1 MCSTIVSAF
10 LIFTVSILLT
20 DPARSS
26 SLTKIP
32 SDSQLATI
40 VVSPVASLNRS
51 VVVQVIASLRKAVWL
66 AVGSR
71 FSVTPNQRRASEVS
85 PLVMILLVVPAH
97 FWGLFTIFDLFR
109 AAIVH
114 VIYLN
119 LIITFSFIANRLK
132 STRVRPPCSSLALR
146 VAGSSLYSQY

>member
-51 VVVQVIASLRKAVWL
+51 VAIQVIDSLR
-66 AVGSR
+66 
-71 FSVTPNQRRASEVS
+71 
-85 PLVMILLVVPAH
+85 
-97 FWGLFTIFDLFR
+97 
-109 AAIVH
+109 
-114 VIYLN
+114 
-119 LIITFSFIANRLK
+119 
-132 STRVRPPCSSLALR
+132 
-146 VAGSSLYSQY
+146 